1 MTVVVEALLVEVLDL
16 DMLVVWLC
24 RRRSRREL
32 IFELCLRVPTKGA
45 RFAKPEPGSR
55 TEEGQQHLV

>member
-32 IFELCLRVPTKGA
+32 IFELCLRVPTKGE
-45 RFAKPEPGSR
+45 RFAKPGPGSR